1 MENYDEE
8 IISKILKENLFD
20 YDYYLEMNSD
30 VKNSGV
36 NPLKHYF
43 TYGYKEGR
51 NPSKKFDNNFYKNK
65 YMKNEDESD
74 NPLVHYILYGNE
86 NTVINPLSALKSNGK
101 SNKKFLTKE
110 DVEKLTEKDS
120 YYETRWTYYNE
131 IIEIVEKLGNIGNV
145 LELGPYKSPLTEN
158 TDVMDITD
166 EYINDYPLNINSFYK
181 HDCSLTPYPI
191 EYKKYDLVIACQV
204 IEHLGIY
211 GQQKNIFNELERI
224 SKRAIISLPYK
235 WYAPDMRD
243 HHMIDEKMID
253 YWANNRKYIF
263 EMVVSS
269 RIIRIYEFD

>member
-1 MENYDEE
+1 MENYDEK
-8 IISKILKENLFD
+8 IISKILDENLFD

-30 VKNSGV
+30 VKTSEV
-36 NPLKHYF
+36 DPLKHYF

-51 NPSKKFDNNFYKNK
+51 NPSKKFDNNFYKNR
-65 YMKNEDESD
+65 YMKNEDDSV
-74 NPLVHYILYGNE
+74 NPLVHYVLYGNDD
-86 NTVINPLSALKSNGK
+86 TVINPLSALKPNGK

-131 IIEIVEKLGNIGNV
+131 IIEIVEKLGDIGNV

-166 EYINDYPLNINSFYK
+166 EYIDDYPLNINSFYK

-191 EYKKYDLVIACQV
+191 EDKKYDLVIACQV

-243 HHMIDEKMID
+243 HHMIDERMINH
-253 YWANNRKYIF
+253 WANNRKYTF
-263 EMVVSS
+263 EMIVSS